1 MWTPLPNA
9 TRTSVYGTTG
19 PVLNAIANSAI
30 YPTLVA
36 DGMDTNGYNEKE
48 FGVGLRSKK
57 LLLHKFSNDHVHCQV
72 RAWHV
77 FAALRDSVF
86 RH

>member
-1 MWTPLPNA
+1 
-9 TRTSVYGTTG
+9 
-19 PVLNAIANSAI
+19 
-30 YPTLVA
+30 
-36 DGMDTNGYNEKE
+36 MDTNGYNEKE